1 MNVRVARG
9 AGGVEGV
16 VWGAVKVMGTAQEA
30 AEVDEAG
37 DGGAVQGRAVGP
49 SGVGVGPPTPILW
62 VVRPP
67 GLTVGLP
74 TPILQAV

>member
-49 SGVGVGPPTPILW
+49 PAPILW
-62 VVRPP
+62 VV
-67 GLTVGLP
+67 
-74 TPILQAV
+74 